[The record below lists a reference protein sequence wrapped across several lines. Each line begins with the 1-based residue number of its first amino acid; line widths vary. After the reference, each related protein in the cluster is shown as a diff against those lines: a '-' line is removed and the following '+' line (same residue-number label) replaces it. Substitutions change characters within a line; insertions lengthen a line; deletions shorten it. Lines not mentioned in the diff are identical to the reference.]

1 MKALSMNI
9 NYVIGKTYIF
19 SKKKLTGVVVL
30 GVVLGMSIY
39 IFLNSMMVG
48 FDKSS
53 NASIFKSTSHIR
65 VYKDDE
71 ISKPLIE
78 NSDAKPII
86 INPKVVPVNNTIINP
101 NLIME
106 TILKQKEV
114 TVVTPQVNSNVFYNN
129 GKSQISGLSVGIKPD
144 EANLMYDIQSFM
156 VEGNFELLKS
166 NPNGIVIGSGIS
178 QKMNLAINDNINLT
192 SSKAVNRTF
201 KVVGIFKTNNSNT
214 DKTKSYINISA
225 AQQLLKEGTSY
236 ITDININIQNPEDA
250 EQVAKKIESIT
261 GYKAEGWKQANET
274 LMAANKMRKMIITF
288 VSLTILLVAGFGI
301 YNILNMTVSQKIN
314 DIAILKAMGFKGKD
328 VIRIFVT
335 QAVSIGIMGV
345 IGGMLLAVILIT
357 ILKTVYLGG
366 DIGYFPID
374 YEIKKFA
381 QGIIIGLIIT
391 FFAGYIPAKKAANV
405 DPVEILRK

>member
-1 MKALSMNI
+1 M
-9 NYVIGKTYIF
+9 
-19 SKKKLTGVVVL
+19 
-30 GVVLGMSIY
+30 
-39 IFLNSMMVG
+39 NSMMVG

-53 NASIFKSTSHIR
+53 NASIFKSNSHIR
-65 VYKDDE
+65 LYKDDE
-71 ISKPLIE
+71 ISRPLIE
-78 NSDAKPII
+78 DKNGKPII

-101 NLIME
+101 NLIIE

-129 GKSQISGLSVGIKPD
+129 GKSQISGLAVGIKPD
-144 EANLMYDIQSFM
+144 EANLMYNIKSFM
-156 VEGNFELLKS
+156 VEGNFDLLKS

-178 QKMNLAINDNINLT
+178 SKMNLTVNDNLNLT
-192 SSKAVNRTF
+192 SSKGVNRTF
-201 KVVGIFKTNNSNT
+201 KIIGIFKTNNSIT
-214 DKTKSYINISA
+214 DKTKSYINLSA
-225 AQQLLKEGTSY
+225 AQQLLKEGNSY
-236 ITDININIQNPEDA
+236 ITDININITDPENA
-250 EQVAKKIESIT
+250 EDIAKKIENLS

-274 LMAANKMRKMIITF
+274 LMAANKMRKIIITF

-328 VIRIFVT
+328 VVRIFVT

-345 IGGMLLAVILIT
+345 IGGMILATILIT
-357 ILKTVYLGG
+357 ILKKVYVGG

-374 YEIKKFA
+374 YELKKFI
-381 QGIIIGLIIT
+381 QGIVIGLIIT

-405 DPVEILRK
+405 DPVEILRR

>member
-1 MKALSMNI
+1 MNI
-9 NYVIGKTYIF
+9 NSVIAKTYIV
-19 SKKKLTGVVVL
+19 SNKKLTAVAVL

-39 IFLNSMMVG
+39 IFMNSMMVG

-53 NASIFKSTSHIR
+53 NASIFKTTSHIR

-71 ISKPLIE
+71 ISKPLTQ
-78 NSDAKPII
+78 AQQATPII

-101 NLIME
+101 NLVIE

-129 GKSQISGLSVGIKPD
+129 GKSQISGIAVGIKPD
-144 EANLMYDIQSFM
+144 EANLMYNIKSYM

-166 NPNGIVIGSGIS
+166 NPNGIVIGSGIAA
-178 QKMNLAINDNINLT
+178 KMNLAVNDNLSLT
-192 SSKAVNRTF
+192 SSKGVNRTF
-201 KVVGIFKTNNSNT
+201 KVIGIFKTNNSNT

-225 AQQLLKEGTSY
+225 SQQLLKEGTSY
-236 ITDININIQNPEDA
+236 ITDINVNITDPENA
-250 EQVAKKIESIT
+250 EVVAQKLEALC

-335 QAVSIGIMGV
+335 QAVSIGVMGV
-345 IGGMLLAVILIT
+345 IGGVVLATVLIT
-357 ILKTVYLGG
+357 LLKRVYVGG

-374 YEIKKFA
+374 YETKKFV
-381 QGIIIGLIIT
+381 QGIVIGLIIT

-405 DPVEILRK
+405 DPVDILRK

>member
-1 MKALSMNI
+1 MNI
-9 NYVIGKTYIF
+9 NSAIAKTYVL
-19 SKKKLTGVVVL
+19 SNKKLTAVAVV

-39 IFLNSMMVG
+39 IFMNCMLVG

-53 NASIFKSTSHIR
+53 SSSIFKSTSHIR

-71 ISKPLIE
+71 ISKPLMQ
-78 NSDAKPII
+78 NNNYKSII
-86 INPKVVPVNNTIINP
+86 INPKIVPVNNTIINP
-101 NLIME
+101 NLVIE

-114 TVVTPQVNSNVFYNN
+114 TVVTTQVNSSVFFNN
-129 GKSQISGLSVGIKPD
+129 GKSQISGIALGIKPD
-144 EANLMYDIQSFM
+144 EANLMFDIKSFM
-156 VEGNFELLKS
+156 VEGNFDMLKT
-166 NPNGIVIGSGIS
+166 NPNGIIIGSGIS
-178 QKMNLAINDNINLT
+178 QKMNLSINDNVNLT
-192 SSKAVNRTF
+192 SSKGINRNF
-201 KVVGIFKTNNSNT
+201 KIIGIFKTNNSIT
-214 DKTKSYINISA
+214 DKTRSYINLA
-225 AQQLLKEGTSY
+225 TAQQLLKEGTSY
-236 ITDININIQNPEDA
+236 ITDINVNVYDPEEA
-250 EQVAKKIESIT
+250 EVIAKKIENLT

-274 LMAANKMRKMIITF
+274 FMAANKMRKIIITF
-288 VSLTILLVAGFGI
+288 VSFTILLVAGFGI

-345 IGGMLLAVILIT
+345 IGGVVLAILLIT
-357 ILKTVYLGG
+357 ILKNIYVGG

-374 YEIKKFA
+374 YEFKKFV
-381 QGIIIGLIIT
+381 QGVVIGLVLT

>member
-1 MKALSMNI
+1 MNI
-9 NYVIGKTYIF
+9 NSAIAKTYVV
-19 SKKKLTGVVVL
+19 SNKKLTAVAVM

-39 IFLNSMMVG
+39 IFMNCMLVG

-53 NASIFKSTSHIR
+53 SAAIFKSTSHIR

-71 ISKPLIE
+71 ISKPLIDDT
-78 NSDAKPII
+78 NAKPII
-86 INPKVVPVNNTIINP
+86 INPKIVPVNNTIINP
-101 NLIME
+101 NLVIE

-129 GKSQISGLSVGIKPD
+129 GKSQISGISVGIKPD
-144 EANLMYDIQSFM
+144 EANLMFDIKSFM

-166 NPNGIVIGSGIS
+166 NTNGIVIGSGIS
-178 QKMNLAINDNINLT
+178 EKMNLNLNDNLNLT
-192 SSKAVNRTF
+192 SSKGINRTF
-201 KVVGIFKTNNSNT
+201 KIIGIFKTNNSIT
-214 DKTKSYINISA
+214 DKTRSYINIA
-225 AQQLLKEGTSY
+225 TAQQLLKEGTSY
-236 ITDININIQNPEDA
+236 ITDINVNIYDSEEA
-250 EQVAKKIESIT
+250 ETVAKKISALT

-274 LMAANKMRKMIITF
+274 FMAANKMRKIIITF

-345 IGGMLLAVILIT
+345 IGGVLMATILIA
-357 ILKTVYLGG
+357 ILKNVYVGG

-374 YEIKKFA
+374 YEFKKFI
-381 QGIIIGLIIT
+381 QGIIIGLVIT

>member
-1 MKALSMNI
+1 MNI
-9 NYVIGKTYIF
+9 NTAIAKTYIF
-19 SKKKLTGVVVL
+19 SNKKLTAVAVM

-39 IFLNSMMVG
+39 IFMNSLLVG

-53 NASIFKSTSHIR
+53 SASIFKSTSHIR

-78 NSDAKPII
+78 ENNAKPII
-86 INPKVVPVNNTIINP
+86 INPKIVPVNNTIINP
-101 NLIME
+101 NLVIE
-106 TILKQKEV
+106 TILKQNEV

-129 GKSQISGLSVGIKPD
+129 GKSQISGISVGIKPD
-144 EANLMYDIQSFM
+144 EANLMFDIKSFM
-156 VEGNFELLKS
+156 AEGNFELLKS

-178 QKMNLAINDNINLT
+178 EKMNLTINDNLNLT
-192 SSKAVNRTF
+192 SSKGINRTF
-201 KVVGIFKTNNSNT
+201 KIIGIFKTNNSIT
-214 DKTKSYINISA
+214 DKTRSYINIA
-225 AQQLLKEGTSY
+225 TAQQLVKEGTSY
-236 ITDININIQNPEDA
+236 ITDINVNIFDPEEA
-250 EQVAKKIESIT
+250 ETVAKKIEVLT

-274 LMAANKMRKMIITF
+274 FMAANKMRKIIITF

-345 IGGMLLAVILIT
+345 IGGIIMAIILIT
-357 ILKTVYLGG
+357 FLKRVYVGG

-374 YEIKKFA
+374 YEFKKFV
-381 QGIIIGLIIT
+381 QGVVIGLVIT
-391 FFAGYIPAKKAANV
+391 FFAGYIPAKKASNV

>member
-1 MKALSMNI
+1 MNI
-9 NYVIGKTYIF
+9 NSAIAKTYIV
-19 SKKKLTGVVVL
+19 SNKKLTAVAVM

-39 IFLNSMMVG
+39 IFMNSLLVG

-53 NASIFKSTSHIR
+53 SASIFKSTSHIR

-78 NSDAKPII
+78 GNDAKPII
-86 INPKVVPVNNTIINP
+86 INPKIVPVNNTIINP
-101 NLIME
+101 NLVIE

-129 GKSQISGLSVGIKPD
+129 GKSQISGISVGIKPD
-144 EANLMYDIQSFM
+144 EANIMFDIKSFM

-178 QKMNLAINDNINLT
+178 EKMNLAINDNLNLT
-192 SSKAVNRTF
+192 SSKGINRTF
-201 KVVGIFKTNNSNT
+201 KIIGIFKTNNSIT
-214 DKTKSYINISA
+214 DKTRSYINIA
-225 AQQLLKEGTSY
+225 TAQQLLKEGTSY
-236 ITDININIQNPEDA
+236 ITDINVNIYDPEEA
-250 EQVAKKIESIT
+250 EMVAKKIEVLT

-274 LMAANKMRKMIITF
+274 FMAANKMRKIIITF

-345 IGGMLLAVILIT
+345 MGGIIMAIILIT
-357 ILKTVYLGG
+357 ILKRVYVGG

-374 YEIKKFA
+374 YEIKKFV
-381 QGIIIGLIIT
+381 QGVVIGLMIT